1 MPVPHS
7 NFFDYGELADNQKTR
22 TSTFSKISENR
33 DEISKSVY
41 AMNANFGN
49 Y

>member
-1 MPVPHS
+1 MPVPLS
-7 NFFDYGELADNQKTR
+7 NFFDYGELVDNQKTR

-33 DEISKSVY
+33 DEISKSLY
-41 AMNANFGN
+41 GMNAAFGN